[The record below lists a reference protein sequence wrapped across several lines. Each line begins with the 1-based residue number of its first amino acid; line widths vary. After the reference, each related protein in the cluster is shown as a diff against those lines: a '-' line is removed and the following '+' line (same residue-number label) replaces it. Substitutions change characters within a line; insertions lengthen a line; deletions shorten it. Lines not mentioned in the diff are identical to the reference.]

1 MQKRSSASSKT
12 RKEHKPSRHEIQEQ
26 KAAESKLARQNCSRR
41 RTAQRT
47 SQGGQG
53 KQQQLPSRRK
63 QGLSQGRSLFQPDKE
78 ARGATEKSIQGP
90 FQKGATMRKSGL
102 THPIPPRVTAE
113 LACVSVTFPTPSC
126 GCSSCTRVP
135 VSVLLLRP
143 HLLPSSSDQ
152 EFTFVREKQTQSSH
166 TPVQV
171 CWPRI

>member
-1 MQKRSSASSKT
+1 MQNHSSASSKI

-26 KAAESKLARQNCSRR
+26 KGAESKLAQQNCSRT
-41 RTAQRT
+41 TAQRT

-53 KQQQLPSRRK
+53 KQQQLPCCHK
-63 QGLSQGRSLFQPDKE
+63 QGLSQETSLLQPDKE

-102 THPIPPRVTAE
+102 THPIPPTVAAK
-113 LACVSVTFPTPSC
+113 LARASVTFPDPSC
-126 GCSSCTRVP
+126 RCSSCTRVP

-143 HLLPSSSDQ
+143 HLLPSTSDQ
-152 EFTFVREKQTQSSH
+152 EFTFVREKQMQSSH

>member
-1 MQKRSSASSKT
+1 MRKHSSALSKI
-12 RKEHKPSRHEIQEQ
+12 RKEHKLSRHEIQEQ
-26 KAAESKLARQNCSRR
+26 KGAECKLARQNCSRT
-41 RTAQRT
+41 TAQTT

-53 KQQQLPSRRK
+53 KQQELPCCRK
-63 QGLSQGRSLFQPDKE
+63 QGLSQGSSLLQPDKE

-102 THPIPPRVTAE
+102 THPPPATVTAK
-113 LACVSVTFPTPSC
+113 LARASVTFPNPSC
-126 GCSSCTRVP
+126 RCSSCTRVP

-143 HLLPSSSDQ
+143 HLLSSTSDR
-152 EFTFVREKQTQSSH
+152 EFTFVREKQTQTSH